1 MSRRHAWSTACVTL
15 LAAALLLAGCGSG
28 PVRRVSEPAASI
40 QQLTVRT
47 DGRWDVQLRLD
58 NFSSVPDALQ
68 RTTNIQIAFDNGAAG
83 SVQAQP
89 QISIGPESADVV
101 SATLTPTADG
111 RARIATALADGRS
124 LNYTLGG
131 TLEAGPADGKSRS
144 YKIERTS
151 SLTPVPGLPGV
162 LALRLTPFRQ
172 VTVKKPYAVVC

>member
-1 MSRRHAWSTACVTL
+1 MSRQSAWTTAWLATL
-15 LAAALLLAGCGSG
+15 ALVLAGCGSG

-40 QQLTVRT
+40 QQLTVRA

-58 NFSSVPDALQ
+58 NFSSVAM
-68 RTTNIQIAFDNGAAG
+68 RFNATNIQIAFDNGAAG

-101 SATLTPTADG
+101 TTTITPTAGG

-131 TLEAGPADGKSRS
+131 TVDAGPEQGSSRS
-144 YKIERTS
+144 YKIERDS
-151 SLTPVPGLPGV
+151 ALTPVPGLPGV
-162 LALRLTPFRQ
+162 LR
-172 VTVKKPYAVVC
+172 